1 MKIDCTTF
9 LYVAI
14 NLVFVNRAYSQA
26 PSISS
31 FTPTSGP
38 IGTSVSITGSN
49 FSTTPADNIVYF
61 GATKATVSAST
72 PTQLTTI
79 VPAGSTYQPITVTAN
94 GLTAYSNAPF
104 VVTFPSNKVIDES
117 SFADKVDFGTGLTP
131 FVVAMGDLDGDG
143 KMDLATS
150 NAFSAA
156 ISVLKNAS
164 SSGVISPSSFDAK
177 VDFAT
182 EYGPYGLAVGDL
194 DGDGKLDMVVIYN
207 GWTISVYKNI
217 SSAGTIGSGSFASKV
232 DFTPGSVGTSL
243 TAVAIGDLDADGKPD
258 LAVTDQTGN
267 RISVFKNTSTT
278 GVIDANS
285 FTTKVDF
292 ATAALPMGV
301 AIADLDGDGKPELAV
316 ANVNGNS
323 VSVFKNT
330 CVAGTID
337 INSFAAK
344 IDFISGPNGTTG
356 LAIGDLDD
364 DGKPDIAVSNYY
376 SNTVSILKNTITQ
389 GTITSASFATKVDFT
404 TATGPQSIAMGDLD
418 GDGKVDLAVANFSA
432 NVTDATA
439 NKISVF
445 KNTTVSGAITTDSF
459 APKIDFGTGAN
470 PVTVVIGDL
479 DGDGK
484 PDLVVTNRNSNTVSV
499 LRNKDSQTITSFT
512 SVTEK
517 KIGDPSFTLFA
528 TSSSGLAV
536 QFTTPSD
543 KVTISGSEV
552 SVVNPG
558 SVTIAAGQPG
568 NAIFSAAPKVL
579 QTFCINP
586 AKPAIAV
593 NATDPAQPLL
603 TSSSDIGNQWYLN
616 ENLIDGAT
624 GKTYVVKEKGI
635 YKVKVSVDGCSGPFS
650 EGETLIITGDVSN
663 LSPGKAQLYPNPV
676 QDLLTLRLDGFKEND
691 DVNVTLIDRSGKTIT
706 RQDGKGGQE
715 LIVDVRSHS
724 GGLYFITMIQGSLKQ
739 HARFIKK

>member
-38 IGTSVSITGSN
+38 IGTSVSMTGSS

-117 SFADKVDFGTGLTP
+117 SFADKVDFATGLTP

-143 KMDLATS
+143 KTDLATS

-292 ATAALPMGV
+292 
-301 AIADLDGDGKPELAV
+301 
-316 ANVNGNS
+316 
-323 VSVFKNT
+323 
-330 CVAGTID
+330 
-337 INSFAAK
+337 
-344 IDFISGPNGTTG
+344 
-356 LAIGDLDD
+356 
-364 DGKPDIAVSNYY
+364 
-376 SNTVSILKNTITQ
+376 
-389 GTITSASFATKVDFT
+389 T

-459 APKIDFGTGAN
+459 APKVDFSTGAN

-499 LRNKDSQTITSFT
+499 LRNKDSQPITSFAT
-512 SVTEK
+512 ITEK
-517 KIGDPSFTLFA
+517 KMGDPSFTLSA

-715 LIVDVRSHS
+715 LSVDVKGYS